1 MSGAFQTFYAMFSK
15 KALFKYMK
23 KELLKR
29 IFVTEIVEE
38 GMFVLEDSQIINRLL
53 NVLRLRINDEVIL
66 FNHIKKEW
74 RAIITSIHKKQIAF
88 ETTLLPTKL
97 ENDIKVTLAFS
108 PIKQERMRF
117 LLEKCTE
124 IGVKKFIP
132 IIFDRTIVRDT
143 NKEKLLDYVISACE
157 QSGRVSIPEI
167 TDNINISRFLSE
179 HHKTK
184 IIFCNEKES
193 DFLIN
198 KVIIKED
205 TIIVVGPEGGV
216 TDQERQLFESAE
228 NVISVSLGK
237 NILRAETA
245 AIFSV
250 GYFAALQI
258 YI

>member
-1 MSGAFQTFYAMFSK
+1 MR
-15 KALFKYMK
+15 

-29 IFVTEIVEE
+29 IFVNDIIEDE
-38 GMFVLEDSQIINRLL
+38 MFVLEDLQIISRLL
-53 NVLRLRINDEVIL
+53 NVLRLRINDEIIL
-66 FNHIKKEW
+66 FNHTTKEW
-74 RAIITSIHKKQIAF
+74 CAKITSIHKKQIIF
-88 ETTLLPTKL
+88 ETTLLPAKL
-97 ENDIKVTLAFS
+97 ENKIEVTLAFS
-108 PIKQERMRF
+108 PIKQERIRF

-124 IGVKKFIP
+124 IGVVKFIP
-132 IIFDRTIVRDT
+132 LIFDRTIVRDT
-143 NKEKLLDYVISACE
+143 NKEKLLDYIISACE

-167 TDNINISRFLSE
+167 TDNLNIAQFLSQYQ
-179 HHKTK
+179 KTR

-216 TDQERQLFESAE
+216 TDQERSLFESAQ
-228 NVISVSLGK
+228 NVVSVSLGK

-258 YI
+258 